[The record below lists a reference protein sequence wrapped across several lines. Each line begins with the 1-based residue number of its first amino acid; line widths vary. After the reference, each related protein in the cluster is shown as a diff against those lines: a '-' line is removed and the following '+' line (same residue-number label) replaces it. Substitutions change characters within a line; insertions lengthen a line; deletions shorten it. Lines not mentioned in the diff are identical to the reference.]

1 MCFSNC
7 NNVSIVEIRD
17 HQTADCIMC
26 FSNCNNVSIVEEIRD
41 HVRQQTALCV
51 SVTVIMSVL

>member
-1 MCFSNC
+1 
-7 NNVSIVEIRD
+7 
-17 HQTADCIMC
+17 MC